1 MDLDLGTSTLLGYPD
16 EEADIALS
24 YTIAGS
30 NSLCNEYLETFA
42 MAR

>member
-1 MDLDLGTSTLLGYPD
+1 MDLDLGTSTLLGYSD
-16 EEADIALS
+16 EEAPFS
-24 YTIAGS
+24 CTTAGP